1 VTEEKEKGL
10 RRPQGCAFCNLF
22 FLQSKSFLLFAS
34 FKKEKP
40 DAATTSAGSV
50 YEKIYFPVLRP
61 ACLDWP
67 LLKLL
72 LRSGGS
78 VSVVRRKYTPPDP
91 ESGKEFYSVGLQSD
105 E

>member
-1 VTEEKEKGL
+1 LPASKKKSRTLLL
-10 RRPQGCAFCNLF
+10 RP
-22 FLQSKSFLLFAS
+22 
-34 FKKEKP
+34 
-40 DAATTSAGSV
+40 AGSV